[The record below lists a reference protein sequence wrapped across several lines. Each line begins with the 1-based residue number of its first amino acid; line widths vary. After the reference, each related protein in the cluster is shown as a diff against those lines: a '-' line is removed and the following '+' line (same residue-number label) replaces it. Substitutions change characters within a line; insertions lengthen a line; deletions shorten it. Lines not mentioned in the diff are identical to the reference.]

1 MMVLQ
6 SVNKIKQNIF
16 SPFKTDHRT
25 QGLKNL
31 IQSNLKSRLKFFY
44 ACNIKW
50 QVVFQ
55 GLCIHYFLLL
65 LRKYLHSQTIL
76 LYGESYLN
84 EKNTS
89 RKQNIRNATLV
100 TPQPFMACVDD
111 LILPVILLG
120 LSFDLLKKVSVI
132 IMPKIEHIKFSLFDH
147 QRNMHISMRK

>member
-1 MMVLQ
+1 MVGC
-6 SVNKIKQNIF
+6 F
-16 SPFKTDHRT
+16 SRIMHTLF
-25 QGLKNL
+25 
-31 IQSNLKSRLKFFY
+31 
-44 ACNIKW
+44 
-50 QVVFQ
+50 V
-55 GLCIHYFLLL
+55 LL

-147 QRNMHISMRK
+147 QRNMHISMRKKSNGSA